1 MKRKMG
7 IRWHLR
13 ELMAAQGMWKTTD
26 LVGPLAERGVA
37 LSREQVFRLVTAQP
51 ERLNVYVLAALC
63 DILACTP
70 NDLIEPVAENRTARK
85 KAAATKTGAEAGPL
99 RPVRARVSDRPLRPT
114 R

>member
-26 LVGPLAERGVA
+26 LAAPLAERGVQ
-37 LSREQVFRLVTAQP
+37 LSREQVYRLVTAQP

-63 DILACTP
+63 DILDCTP
-70 NDLIEPVAENRTARK
+70 NDLVEPVVENRSARK
-85 KAAATKTGAEAGPL
+85 KAVSTGDTDGAPL
-99 RPVRARVSDRPLRPT
+99 RPIRARVSDRPLRPV